1 MDKLFQVYNIF
12 RCTKGTF
19 AHWRTL
25 PVGIAKRYFSERY
38 YANIRAIEVESFLG
52 GYGWSWVFEKGGYL
66 IVIAD
71 NEKELLKTTSAKKVV
86 KLFINKKEKYY
97 GNV

>member
-1 MDKLFQVYNIF
+1 M
-12 RCTKGTF
+12 
-19 AHWRTL
+19 
-25 PVGIAKRYFSERY
+25 
-38 YANIRAIEVESFLG
+38 ESFLG
-52 GYGWSWVFEKGGYL
+52 GYGWAWVFEKGWYL

-86 KLFINKKEKYY
+86 ELFINKKEKYY